1 MYKQQLRYAHA
12 LIGTN
17 SRGKNASCRHR
28 RRNVHL
34 RFISWESRALFHKIF
49 SNRSISSSPDIFYPL
64 AVRDFNHP
72 GRNNRKICSPNRFIS
87 YFFPFFF
94 LSLFFLFLFTR
105 QKSVRSDVQH
115 RRDISKDNGLVM
127 ATVLRF
133 EDEKKQGSNNIY
145 VYICVYAPDNAPFGK
160 CILFNV
166 VQAFF
171 SKVRT

>member
-1 MYKQQLRYAHA
+1 MHTPLSVQIPEERMLLAGTGEETCTFVLFLENHAHYSIKYFLIDRSLPLPISFIHWLYAISIIQEEITGRFA
-12 LIGTN
+12 LQI
-17 SRGKNASCRHR
+17 
-28 RRNVHL
+28 V
-34 RFISWESRALFHKIF
+34 LFLI
-49 SNRSISSSPDIFYPL
+49 
-64 AVRDFNHP
+64 
-72 GRNNRKICSPNRFIS
+72 
-87 YFFPFFF
+87 FFPFFF